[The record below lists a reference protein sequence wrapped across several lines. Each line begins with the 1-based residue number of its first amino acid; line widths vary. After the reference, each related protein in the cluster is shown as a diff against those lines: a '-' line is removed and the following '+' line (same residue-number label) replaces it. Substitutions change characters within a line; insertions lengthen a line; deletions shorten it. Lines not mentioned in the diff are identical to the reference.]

1 MRRVRKSAGVTL
13 SDLSRTSH
21 VREERLRF
29 FEAGVKLPYPNEIV
43 SIADALGVTTDAL
56 LRGTFT
62 VRALG
67 AFRNAASR
75 LPCNSPNNKGESNS

>member
-1 MRRVRKSAGVTL
+1 MRRVRKSVGITL

-21 VREERLRF
+21 VREERLRS

-62 VRALG
+62 TRALG

-75 LPCNSPNNKGESNS
+75 LPQNQNNKGESENS

>member
-1 MRRVRKSAGVTL
+1 M
-13 SDLSRTSH
+13 
-21 VREERLRF
+21 ERLRALESGEKQPF
-29 FEAGVKLPYPNEIV
+29 GNEVV

-62 VRALG
+62 TRALG

-75 LPCNSPNNKGESNS
+75 LPQNQINKGESENS